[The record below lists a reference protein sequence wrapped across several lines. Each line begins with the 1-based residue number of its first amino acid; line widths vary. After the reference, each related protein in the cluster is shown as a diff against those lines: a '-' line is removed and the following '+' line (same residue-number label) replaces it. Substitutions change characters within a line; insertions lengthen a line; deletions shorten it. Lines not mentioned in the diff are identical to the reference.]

1 MCSMSCVELLYKRG
15 RMFYDYALIA
25 FERGD
30 YDITVFMC
38 EQAAQLSLKAILLR
52 ILGFIVRGHGIRE
65 LLGSLSKALES
76 FGKIE
81 LSQEILKFV
90 EDNRGGLN
98 SLKKLIQVRDALRSL
113 EVVER
118 LFKLIWKVE
127 GYVFSH

>member
-1 MCSMSCVELLYKRG
+1 
-15 RMFYDYALIA
+15 MFYDYALIA

-90 EDNRGGLN
+90 EDNRGGLKFLEEAYT
-98 SLKKLIQVRDALRSL
+98 SSRYIARVYEKEDALRSL
-113 EVVER
+113 EVVEM
-118 LFKLIWKVE
+118 LFKLIEKLE